1 MSQISY
7 EQIIAVLGLCVW
19 FIFPFGMF
27 ISAIK
32 QDREALPPPSDKTQ
46 TGDEHLKIF
55 GHKKML
61 YNEESEENDIPE
73 GEGFSGVP
81 YIAEEP
87 TVDED
92 FIHPHEGIG
101 ATHSHHIHLD
111 V

>member
-32 QDREALPPPSDKTQ
+32 QDREALPPPSDKKQ
-46 TGDEHLKIF
+46 AGDEHLKIF

-61 YNEESEENDIPE
+61 YNEDSEENDIPE
-73 GEGFSGVP
+73 DEGFLGGP
-81 YIAEEP
+81 YGAEEAIS
-87 TVDED
+87 DED
-92 FIHPHEGIG
+92 FIRPHEGIG
-101 ATHSHHIHLD
+101 ATHSHNIPLD
-111 V
+111 